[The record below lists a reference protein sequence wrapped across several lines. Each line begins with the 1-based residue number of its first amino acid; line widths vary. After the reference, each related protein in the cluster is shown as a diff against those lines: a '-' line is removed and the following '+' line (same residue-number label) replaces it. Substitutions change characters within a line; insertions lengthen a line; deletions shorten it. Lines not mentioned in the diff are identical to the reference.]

1 MNHQVTEHRRMSRF
15 RLFLPVFSLLVLA
28 ACESSTPTAP
38 GSGLGQAGN
47 ERVVL
52 EGSESLAVDFAFA
65 RLFTTDRSGV
75 IDATVDYTRAASQ
88 IIIWIA
94 KGQCTAEQFEADRC
108 TYAATSFAG
117 EKPRKVSVT
126 GAAAGEYT
134 LIVGNLGPDDEQVS
148 FRTVLTSTGTA
159 AVSQAA
165 TTSSAG
171 TNGSYRVR
179 IPRR

>member
-1 MNHQVTEHRRMSRF
+1 MNHQVTERRRMSRF

-38 GSGLGQAGN
+38 GGLAQAAN
-47 ERVVL
+47 ARVVL
-52 EGSESLAVDFAFA
+52 EGSESLAVDFAFL
-65 RLFTTDRSGV
+65 RLFTTDRSGI

-94 KGQCTAEQFEADRC
+94 KGQCTGEQFEAERC
-108 TYAATSFAG
+108 TYVATSFAG

-148 FRTVLTSTGTA
+148 FRTVLTSTGA
-159 AVSQAA
+159 SASQSV
-165 TTSSAG
+165 TTSSPG
-171 TNGSYRVR
+171 TDGSDRVR
-179 IPRR
+179 IPR